1 MCLIGGL
8 CHKGKT
14 LALCLYFPQNLNNKQ
29 DVTSHWDSVKRRVQ
43 TEIPSVYY
51 LLYQIICTHLEP
63 DHGDSWAWL
72 DSPRPLASLNLCR
85 KKYCIW
91 MKCVDKNTW
100 RNQGLMNVYVTRA
113 SFKSAEAQQDVS
125 LIISLNDWSVMKCQF
140 SLTSIHFSWLLFG
153 REDYF
158 CPNNQWGVVYT
169 SHMCHFQSTW
179 K

>member
-1 MCLIGGL
+1 MSVLSSEPEQQTRCNFTLGFS
-8 CHKGKT
+8 KT
-14 LALCLYFPQNLNNKQ
+14 SSSDRDFIY
-29 DVTSHWDSVKRRVQ
+29 S
-43 TEIPSVYY
+43 Y